1 MSKNKIR
8 TNMIPNPCRYIDLT
22 FPIEKPRHVGS
33 IQDILQDIGVSTIKN
48 VLETTKDEYT
58 WNVYAQRLLASNLDF
73 CVTPIAIRSK
83 TEEGNEMSILQTGIF
98 HAQQNQTMSL
108 LRSSPAQDHKLRF
121 GKN

>member
-1 MSKNKIR
+1 
-8 TNMIPNPCRYIDLT
+8 MIPTMRPNPCRYIDVT

-48 VLETTKDEYT
+48 VLDTTKDEYT

-73 CVTPIAIRSK
+73 CVTPIAIRTK
-83 TEEGNEMSILQTGIF
+83 TEEGNEMSILKRGYSMPNK
-98 HAQQNQTMSL
+98 NQTMSL
-108 LRSSPAQDHKLRF
+108 LRSSPAQDHELRF